1 MSFTRLRP
9 RQRLRTLLRK
19 VNEMVIEID
28 GVEFIL
34 SLIATT
40 TAIILAMINIYIKIK
55 QLFLNAVKSIIQQ
68 EVESLK
74 TEVKLLNEKYEKLDR
89 EIRELKKLINDSK

>member
-1 MSFTRLRP
+1 MLYTRLRP